1 MEDSLTLHR
10 EALDQHDVITAKLRA
25 QVSQLREDLT
35 EKNNVILALEEE
47 IESLVSFCNIKA
59 HVVTFFF
66 SFYN

>member
-47 IESLVSFCNIKA
+47 IESLVSFW
-59 HVVTFFF
+59 
-66 SFYN
+66 YY